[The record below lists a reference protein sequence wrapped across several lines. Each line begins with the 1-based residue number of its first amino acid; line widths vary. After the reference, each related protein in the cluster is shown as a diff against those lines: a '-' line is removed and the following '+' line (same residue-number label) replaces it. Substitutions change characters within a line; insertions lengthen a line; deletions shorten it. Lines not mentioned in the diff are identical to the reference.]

1 MLAFMKMSY
10 DSVGY
15 GITESEA
22 AEDAY
27 INSCTRSLSNDTE
40 MRFKDRRDELH
51 PWMPL
56 PNMLH
61 ISGVGC
67 LVYENKQ
74 IRETASGNRVAVAST
89 GGSIF
94 RYLANLFGRKLSYTD
109 IVCVLRE
116 EIDTFFLNI
125 SKEFIPIKDMQIIST
140 QSESYNFAPK
150 ALYKT
155 NSNFIIGCDV
165 GYVGIRYQGESN
177 YYVCSVTSQV
187 EQINALYRLL
197 YRTGSVLI
205 GDRVVRL

>member
-1 MLAFMKMSY
+1 MLAFMKMAY

-15 GITESEA
+15 GITEEEA
-22 AEDAY
+22 TEDAY
-27 INSCTRSLSNDTE
+27 INSCTRSLNNDVE
-40 MRFKDRRDELH
+40 MRFKNRREELH

-61 ISGVGC
+61 ISSVGC

-74 IRETASGNRVAVAST
+74 ILETASGNRLVVAST

-94 RYLANLFGRKLSYTD
+94 RYLANLFGRRLTYTD

-125 SKEFIPIKDMQIIST
+125 SKEFTPIKDMQIIST
-140 QSESYNFAPK
+140 QSESYNFSPR

-155 NSNFIIGCDV
+155 NSNFTIGCDV
-165 GYVGIRYQGESN
+165 GYVGIRYQGETN
-177 YYVCSVTSQV
+177 YYVCGVESQA

-197 YRTGSVLI
+197 YRTGNVLI
-205 GDRVVRL
+205 GDKVVRL